1 MSSPTTTPVSDDT
14 FPPRFWASQGGL
26 IDAKPLGAVPAGADQ
41 VLDRLLIHEAFDR
54 WAIAHDENRVD
65 ILLSVLTEDVVLE
78 YGVGS
83 AVPDFTISGRAQV
96 RERLGSNIPHLTGQ
110 RRHCMTNVLI
120 ESLSPT
126 PSPSRALAIAYGIV
140 PRAANGYVIQTSVIY
155 RGELVKEADGF
166 WRFARLFIGC
176 DALAGGSGPSLGES
190 RPGNR

>member
-1 MSSPTTTPVSDDT
+1 MSNAVSTAPSKDT

-26 IDAKPLGAVPAGADQ
+26 IDAKPLGAVPASLDQ

-78 YGVGS
+78 YGVGN
-83 AVPDFTISGRAQV
+83 ALPDFTIEGKSEVQS
-96 RERLGSNIPHLTGQ
+96 RLGASIPHLTGQ

-120 ESLSPT
+120 ESLSE
-126 PSPSRALAIAYGIV
+126 SAALAIAYGIV
-140 PRAANGYVIQTSVIY
+140 PTAADGYIIQTSVIY
-155 RGELVKEADGF
+155 RGELTKEADGF

-176 DALAGGSGPSLGES
+176 DLLTGGGGPGLGGSATGRE
-190 RPGNR
+190 

>member
-1 MSSPTTTPVSDDT
+1 MSNASTTPAAQDT

-26 IDAKPLGAVPAGADQ
+26 IDPRPLGSVAASLEQ

-65 ILLSVLTEDVVLE
+65 VLLSVLTDDVLLE

-83 AVPDFTISGRAQV
+83 AVPDFTVQGRTQV
-96 RERLGSNIPHLTGQ
+96 EARLGSNIPHLTGQ

-120 ESLSPT
+120 ESLSP
-126 PSPSRALAIAYGIV
+126 SEAIAIAYGIV
-140 PRAANGYVIQTSVIY
+140 PKAENGYVIQTSVLY
-155 RGELVKEADGF
+155 RGELRKEADGF

-176 DALAGGSGPSLGES
+176 DALAGGGGPALEDGAS
-190 RPGNR
+190 